1 MFKDD
6 FLLHNSSSFLY
17 KLSQKENNGCHAIKK
32 VMQYLLILLPI
43 YYHILSFHILS
54 IYYHFQ
60 AVKKSRFKTK
70 QRTQETFTRVNKLK
84 AENQMLEEKVKTLT
98 KELQFLKE
106 LFLAHASN
114 TNNSK
119 FEGIDLDKLLED
131 IPEDKK

>member
-1 MFKDD
+1 MR
-6 FLLHNSSSFLY
+6 
-17 KLSQKENNGCHAIKK
+17 
-32 VMQYLLILLPI
+32 QYN
-43 YYHILSFHILS
+43 YFCSK
-54 IYYHFQ
+54 

-114 TNNSK
+114 SQNAK
-119 FEGIDLDKLLED
+119 FEGIDLEKLLED
-131 IPEDKK
+131 IPDEKKEGGSSK

>member
-1 MFKDD
+1 MILDELEEYFEMAPNKRGRRGVSDADD
-6 FLLHNSSSFLY
+6 EDDDY
-17 KLSQKENNGCHAIKK
+17 RRKRDRNNE
-32 VMQYLLILLPI
+32 
-43 YYHILSFHILS
+43 
-54 IYYHFQ
+54 

-114 TNNSK
+114 STSSK
-119 FEGIDLDKLLED
+119 FEGIDLDKLLEE
-131 IPEDKK
+131 IPENKK